1 MQIDSIKYP
10 VHSLG
15 PGKRLVI
22 WTTGCPR
29 KCKNCITPRLQS
41 PNPEMDVNTNEQY
54 LEIVKKLNGEKI
66 EGITISGG
74 DPFFQ
79 KNELLKFIEL
89 LKNLTDDILIYTGY
103 TYEEI
108 VNMLSKNEIDY
119 LKNNIAVL
127 IDGPY
132 IDELNDNKS
141 VLRGST
147 NQNIYI
153 FNNKYKKKYDNYL
166 SQERKQELFKEKNG
180 IRIVGIQNKEA
191 TNG

>member
-22 WTTGCPR
+22 WTIGCCR
-29 KCKNCITPRLQS
+29 KCRNCISPRLQT
-41 PNPEMDVNTNEQY
+41 PNPNMDVNIKELFAY
-54 LEIVKKLNGEKI
+54 IKKVLGKEKI
-66 EGITISGG
+66 DGITISGG
-74 DPFFQ
+74 DPFIQ
-79 KNELLKFIEL
+79 KDELLKLIKYL
-89 LKNLTDDILIYTGY
+89 NKLSKDILVYTGY

-108 VNMLSKNEIDY
+108 EIMLSKEENEF
-119 LKNNIAVL
+119 LQNNITAL

-147 NQNIYI
+147 NQKLYI
-153 FNNKYKKKYDNYL
+153 FNRKYCDKY
-166 SQERKQELFKEKNG
+166 RKYEEEGRKIEIFNEDDG
-180 IRIVGIQNKEA
+180 IRIVGIQNKE
-191 TNG
+191 G